1 MVGLIGKKLGMTQIF
16 KEDGTVIPVTVV
28 KAGPCKVVE
37 RRTKEKHNYEAI
49 LLGFE
54 EIKDKKEAERKL
66 KKPQLGYFKK
76 LGINPYRYLKEFR
89 LKYYFDIKEGEE
101 FDVTMFRENELVK
114 VTGTS
119 KGKGFQG
126 VMKRHGFRG
135 FKASHGVHESFRG
148 PGSIGQCATPS
159 RVHKGKKLPGHKGVQ
174 KVSVKNIKVIGINK
188 EKNLIYL
195 KGAIPGHRNSLIY
208 IGKEITGR

>member
-1 MVGLIGKKLGMTQIF
+1 MVGLIGKKLGMTQVF
-16 KEDGTVIPVTVV
+16 AEDGTVTPVTVI
-28 KAGPCKVVE
+28 KAGPCRVVL
-37 RRTKEKHNYEAI
+37 RKTKEKHDYEAI
-49 LLGFE
+49 QLGFE
-54 EIKDKKEAERKL
+54 EVKPEKL
-66 KKPQLGYFKK
+66 KKPLRGYFKK
-76 LGINPYRYLKEFR
+76 LGSPAYRYLKEFR
-89 LKYYFDIKEGEE
+89 LKYYFDIKEGEV
-101 FDVTMFRENELVK
+101 FDVTMFKENELVK
-114 VTGTS
+114 ITGTS

-159 RVHKGKKLPGHKGVQ
+159 RVHKGKKLPGHKGVE
-174 KVSVKNIKVIGINK
+174 KVSVRNVKVIGINP

-195 KGAIPGHRNSLIY
+195 KGAVPGHRNSLVY